1 MVSLSAVFEV
11 RQLVMTFVSGLLYK
25 SVIHLRGKD
34 KRGKEAT
41 ERLIRVTKI
50 RGIRLNQRHLSADVT
65 AIPL

>member
-1 MVSLSAVFEV
+1 VVSLSAIFEV
-11 RQLVMTFVSGLLYK
+11 RQLVMTFVSSLLYK

-34 KRGKEAT
+34 KRRKEAT
-41 ERLIRVTKI
+41 ERLISVTKI